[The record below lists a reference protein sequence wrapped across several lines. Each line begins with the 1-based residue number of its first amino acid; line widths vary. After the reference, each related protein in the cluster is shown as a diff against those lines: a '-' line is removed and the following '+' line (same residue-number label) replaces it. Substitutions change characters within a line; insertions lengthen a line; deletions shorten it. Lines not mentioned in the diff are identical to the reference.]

1 MLSAPTDKV
10 DDILYMQLATARI
23 EYERAKV
30 ELQISTAKL
39 KIAERKAKHGEG
51 TGSGIRSGCARWTSI
66 ASMRRK
72 EKETAESTL
81 TYMQHE
87 ARCINIGIPTIS

>member
-1 MLSAPTDKV
+1 MLSAAPTDKV

-39 KIAERKAKHGEG
+39 KIAERKAKAWRGNRQWNQE
-51 TGSGIRSGCARWTSI
+51 RL
-66 ASMRRK
+66 RK
-72 EKETAESTL
+72 MDQHRKLEKESK
-81 TYMQHE
+81 
-87 ARCINIGIPTIS
+87 RDS